1 MHRRHQAVLIQLR
14 KPAGQRIYSGS
25 FLRNLTEYFR
35 GLAPIVETT
44 LDNRR
49 LRAKFHRTRR
59 LLRTKFQQMAQS
71 KITDFYSAM
80 EEINQASDEIARALL
95 GNGEMDDNDVKS
107 ENVDGDEL

>member
-1 MHRRHQAVLIQLR
+1 
-14 KPAGQRIYSGS
+14 
-25 FLRNLTEYFR
+25 
-35 GLAPIVETT
+35 
-44 LDNRR
+44 
-49 LRAKFHRTRR
+49 
-59 LLRTKFQQMAQS
+59 MAQS